1 VAEFAKRVSGT
12 GIEMQQCPNCREL
25 VELANRFC
33 SSCGSQMP
41 VPAPVQ
47 MVPPAP
53 VQNFPPQP
61 QEYQYLPHFVKEPRK
76 KMSGRTKKVIAGVL
90 SFVLVGSVAGVV
102 IVRANAPKIFAETLS
117 ADEIRQVSARVCD
130 SVLSDIQY
138 TSDYLFAEVVPS
150 RIRSLN
156 NVTGDY
162 WETKDF
168 KAKNNSWFY
177 RDSSYDVLQSKIS
190 SSIESNSQGLFD
202 RFADG
207 KYSGAY
213 AKNMLAWNSDL
224 FYIAT
229 NDCNFRRTLDT
240 LLNYDSALSEAKNV
254 LANAPWYPRGFSEI
268 PEYPGFAYK
277 NSGGYCSY
285 TFGSCAKFKIIS
297 NSSCASNLYIQA
309 NLSAGGSVI
318 DWGNDSVSVGA
329 YQVADIEIYFSSER
343 SGTYEITTI
352 NCRP

>member
-1 VAEFAKRVSGT
+1 
-12 GIEMQQCPNCREL
+12 MQQCPNCREL

-33 SSCGSQMP
+33 SSCGAPMP

-47 MVPPAP
+47 MMPPAP
-53 VQNFPPQP
+53 IQNFP
-61 QEYQYLPHFVKEPRK
+61 LPPYVPPFVKEPRK

-90 SFVLVGSVAGVV
+90 SLIMVGSIAGVV
-102 IVRANAPKIFAETLS
+102 VVRANAPKIFTETLS

-130 SVLSDIQY
+130 FVLSDIQY

-156 NVTGDY
+156 NVTDDY
-162 WETKDF
+162 WDTKDF

-177 RDSSYDVLQSKIS
+177 RDSSYDNLQSKIS
-190 SSIESNSQGLFD
+190 LSIENNSQGLFD
-202 RFADG
+202 RFVEG

-213 AKNMLAWNSDL
+213 TKNMVQWNSDL

-229 NDCNFRRTLDT
+229 SDCNFTRTLDT
-240 LLNYDSALSEAKNV
+240 LLNYDSALAEAKEV
-254 LANAPWYPRGFSEI
+254 LANAPWYPRGFSEFS
-268 PEYPGFAYK
+268 EFPGFAYK
-277 NSGGYCSY
+277 TSSGYCSY
-285 TFGSCAKFKIIS
+285 SFGSCAKFKIIS
-297 NSSCASNLYIQA
+297 NTSCASNLYIQA
-309 NLSAGGSVI
+309 NLNSGGSVI
-318 DWGNDSVSVGA
+318 DWGNDSVSIGA
-329 YQVADIEIYFSSER
+329 YQMADIEIYFSSER